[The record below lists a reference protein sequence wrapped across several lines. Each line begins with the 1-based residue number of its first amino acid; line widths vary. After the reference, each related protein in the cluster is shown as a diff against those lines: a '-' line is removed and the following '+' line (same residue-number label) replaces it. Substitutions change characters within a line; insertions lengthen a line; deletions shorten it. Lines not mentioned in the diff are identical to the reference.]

1 MLIKCPLTHLE
12 PGLLVAWQEE
22 TLVVAPFDEGVSR
35 VAVGLNP
42 GKANL
47 DNKDKYLKRL
57 NFIIFVQQC
66 HFNNLGFL
74 YCFGA

>member
-1 MLIKCPLTHLE
+1 MAHLE

-22 TLVVAPFDEGVSR
+22 TLVVAPFDEGVSS
-35 VAVGLNP
+35 VAVGLNQ

-57 NFIIFVQQC
+57 NFIIFEQQY